1 MFLCEAVNIEN
12 SSGRKA
18 GSAGMASSLASS
30 LPVWPF
36 GSLRGE
42 EACLVGGGRAEAAGA
57 AVAHIGAL
65 RATRPLYVRSR
76 RPLVASLTRLT
87 RCSITV
93 YCTKREMPEIG
104 SMGARAPEKEVDV
117 DNAPTRGYQPQPVA
131 PRRAPRCLAPVVG
144 AKGGGLVAI
153 LNLT

>member
-1 MFLCEAVNIEN
+1 MARKPAWWVGAVLELLELLWRTL
-12 SSGRKA
+12 G
-18 GSAGMASSLASS
+18 
-30 LPVWPF
+30 PF
-36 GSLRGE
+36 G
-42 EACLVGGGRAEAAGA
+42 
-57 AVAHIGAL
+57 
-65 RATRPLYVRSR
+65 PLYVRSR

-117 DNAPTRGYQPQPVA
+117 DNAPTRNPSQLRRGA
-131 PRRAPRCLAPVVG
+131 PPRCLAPVVG
-144 AKGGGLVAI
+144 TKGGGLVAI

>member
-1 MFLCEAVNIEN
+1 MARKPAWWVGAVLELLELLWRTL
-12 SSGRKA
+12 G
-18 GSAGMASSLASS
+18 
-30 LPVWPF
+30 PF
-36 GSLRGE
+36 G
-42 EACLVGGGRAEAAGA
+42 
-57 AVAHIGAL
+57 
-65 RATRPLYVRSR
+65 PLYVRSR

-104 SMGARAPEKEVDV
+104 SMGARASEKEVDV